1 MANATPPNMDRSRRR
16 GDGGQPRIEK
26 STVEARQGRP
36 GVRVLI
42 ILGVSL
48 ALLGIAYFVIHGYFA
63 GTPHQTVSASPW
75 PVLGAAALAATPNGA
90 FL

>member
-1 MANATPPNMDRSRRR
+1 MANATPPNMNRSRGR
-16 GDGGQPRIEK
+16 GDGGQPQIEK

-42 ILGVSL
+42 ILVVSL

-63 GTPHQTVSASPW
+63 GTPHQTVSTSPR
-75 PVLGAAALAATPNGA
+75 PVLDAAAPDGA